1 MRRFKLVGLVF
12 AALLAAAPAVAE
24 KKVALVVG
32 VDDYPNFPADMQLER
47 AVADAEAIGDALQA
61 LGFRVTRLTEGV
73 SQELFLRR
81 FGEFLSGIERGDTAL
96 FFFAGH
102 GVGID
107 GTNYLIPADVPR
119 ITDGNERL
127 VKSRSLSETDL
138 IADIRDRGARVTVM
152 VIDACR
158 NNPFPRAGTRSLG
171 LQRGLAVK
179 PPAEGVF
186 SIYSAGL
193 GQQALDRL
201 GDGDRSRNSVFTR
214 VFVEQLR
221 RPGISLIDLGEN
233 VREEVKA
240 IADTVAHPQVPA
252 YYNEVTGAR
261 SVFLAG
267 RGTDAPPAVAER
279 PRPAPLPA
287 PVLPPAVERPRPSP
301 PADDFAREKALWEA
315 AQAQNSVLG
324 YQSYLQRFPDGTF
337 SGVARGAIAKLT
349 APPRAEPAPRV
360 EAAPPPNRGEPAPP
374 PAWSPPPGP
383 VAALPAAA
391 GFIFPDS
398 DRRPLSPAEVARLSP
413 AQARIA
419 RNEIFARRG
428 RFFQDPALTAHF
440 RRFAW
445 YRPFTWDPPL
455 NAVEK
460 ANASLIQAYER

>member
-1 MRRFKLVGLVF
+1 
-12 AALLAAAPAVAE
+12 
-24 KKVALVVG
+24 
-32 VDDYPNFPADMQLER
+32 
-47 AVADAEAIGDALQA
+47 
-61 LGFRVTRLTEGV
+61 LTEGV
-73 SQELFLRR
+73 SQELLLRR
-81 FGEFLSGIERGDTAL
+81 FSEYLSTIERGDTAL

-171 LQRGLAVK
+171 LSRGLAVK
-179 PPAEGVF
+179 EPAEGVF

-201 GDGDRSRNSVFTR
+201 GDGDTSRNSVFTR
-214 VFVEQLR
+214 VFVEQLKK
-221 RPGISLIDLGEN
+221 PGTNLIDLGEA
-233 VREEVKA
+233 VRDEVAA
-240 IADTVAHPQVPA
+240 IADTIAHPQVPA
-252 YYNEVTGAR
+252 VYNQIRGAR
-261 SVFLAG
+261 TVFLAG
-267 RGTDAPPAVAER
+267 SAPALPAVAPERPRPAAVPVAVPPATPPAER
-279 PRPAPLPA
+279 PRPTPA
-287 PVLPPAVERPRPSP
+287 PPSP

-315 AQAQNSVLG
+315 AQAQNSVIG
-324 YQSYLQRFPDGTF
+324 YQSYIQRFPNGTF

-349 APPRAEPAPRV
+349 APPPAPPVPRAEPAP
-360 EAAPPPNRGEPAPP
+360 PPIRSEPAPL
-374 PAWSPPPGP
+374 PPGP

-413 AQARIA
+413 RPGPDRAERDLRPPGPLLPGPGAFRPFPA
-419 RNEIFARRG
+419 LFLVSPLHLGPAAERG
-428 RFFQDPALTAHF
+428 REGQREPDPGL
-440 RRFAW
+440 
-445 YRPFTWDPPL
+445 
-455 NAVEK
+455 
-460 ANASLIQAYER
+460 